1 MNRSFL
7 VSLSSLC
14 ALAVCFSCQRPAPP
28 VAPVSSAGTPSPSAP
43 PPPEPPALLE
53 PPAPGIAPAAPFPTI
68 AHQELANGLDLRV
81 VERHV
86 HAIAQLTLVVR
97 SGTATDGEKPGLAA
111 VTGDL
116 LKDGGAGGL
125 TPKKLVER
133 AEALGASLDVRT
145 DRDSTRISL
154 GVTSGDFEA
163 ALEILGMVALTP
175 TLLDAEFAKLKT
187 RETDRLKSAA
197 RGSAGWSAAMLLY
210 RELYDLPTAV
220 HPYSRYD
227 AEPAD
232 IAKLTLADC
241 RSWHKAHFVP
251 SNASLVVAGDVSPER
266 VQSAA
271 TKVFGAW
278 KGGVAPTPAFSRPLA
293 PSSRQV
299 YLADRP
305 GSAQSQIYVGILGV
319 ERKSPE
325 WAALSAANQVLGG
338 GVSGR
343 LFLDVREKRSLAYGT
358 GSSVSEV
365 AVGPTALVLN
375 AATQTPKATEAVR
388 ALLEHLD
395 KIGTSAPTQA
405 ELESATRFLA
415 DSFVFRLETVGSVAD
430 LTASLWV
437 NGLADDYYDDYRKDL
452 RELNVAAVSAAAGH
466 YRATPVIAV
475 AGDAAVLGPELAE
488 FGPVAVLDPERGFSL
503 KRSYPKK

>member
-1 MNRSFL
+1 MNRSFFP
-7 VSLSSLC
+7 SLC
-14 ALAVCFSCQRPAPP
+14 ALAICLSCQKPAPP
-28 VAPVSSAGTPSPSAP
+28 ASPASPGGPGSPAAP
-43 PPPEPPALLE
+43 PPPEPQALLE
-53 PPAPGIAPAAPFPTI
+53 PPPPGIAPAAPFPAI
-68 AHQELANGLDLRV
+68 VHHELGNGLELRV

-86 HAIAQLTLVVR
+86 HAIAQVTLVVR

-125 TPKKLVER
+125 SPKKLVER
-133 AEALGASLDVRT
+133 AEALGASLEVRT

-163 ALEILGMVALTP
+163 ALEILGMVALAP
-175 TLLDAEFAKLKT
+175 TMQEAEFAKLKV

-197 RGSAGWSAAMLLY
+197 RGSAGWAAAMLLY
-210 RELYDLPTAV
+210 RELYDLPTAI

-241 RSWHKAHFVP
+241 RAWHRAHFVP
-251 SNASLVVAGDVSPER
+251 SNASLVVAGDVTPDR
-266 VQSAA
+266 VHRAA

-278 KGGVAPTPAFSRPLA
+278 KGEPAPTPAFTRPMTPNA
-293 PSSRQV
+293 RQV

-325 WAALSAANQVLGG
+325 WPALSAANQVLGG

-358 GSSVSEV
+358 GSSISEV

-395 KIGTSAPTQA
+395 EIGSKAPTRA
-405 ELESATRFLA
+405 ELDSATRFLA

-437 NGLADDYYDDYRKDL
+437 NGLPDDYYDDYRKAL
-452 RELNVAAVSAAAGH
+452 RELDVAAVSGATSH
-466 YRATPVIAV
+466 YRSTPVIAV

-488 FGPVAVLDPERGFSL
+488 FGPVVVLDPERGFSL

>member
-1 MNRSFL
+1 MSRSFL
-7 VSLSSLC
+7 SSLTSLC
-14 ALAVCFSCQRPAPP
+14 ALAICLSCQKPAPP
-28 VAPVSSAGTPSPSAP
+28 VSPSTDAGASHPSAP

-53 PPAPGIAPAAPFPTI
+53 PPAPGVAPAAPFPVI
-68 AHQELANGLDLRV
+68 AHQELPNGLDLRV

-125 TPKKLVER
+125 SPKKLVER
-133 AEALGASLDVRT
+133 AEALGTSIEVRT

-154 GVTSGDFEA
+154 GVTSEDFEA
-163 ALEILGMVALTP
+163 ALEILGMVALSP
-175 TLLDAEFAKLKT
+175 TLLDSEFSKLKA

-197 RGSAGWSAAMLLY
+197 RGSASWAAAMLLY

-227 AEPAD
+227 AEPGD

-241 RSWHKAHFVP
+241 RAWHKAHFVP
-251 SNASLVVAGDVSPER
+251 SNASLVVVGDVLPDR
-266 VQSAA
+266 VQRAA
-271 TKVFGAW
+271 AKVFGGW
-278 KGGVAPTPAFSRPLA
+278 KGDAAPAPSFTRPLA

-305 GSAQSQIYVGILGV
+305 GSAQSQVFVGLLGV

-325 WAALSAANQVLGG
+325 WAALAAANQVLGG

-358 GSSVSEV
+358 GSSISEV
-365 AVGPTALVLN
+365 AVGPAALVLN

-388 ALLEHLD
+388 ALLEHLE
-395 KIGTSAPTQA
+395 KIGSSPPAQA
-405 ELESATRFLA
+405 ELDSATRFLA

-437 NGLADDYYDDYRKDL
+437 NGLSDDYYDEYRKDL
-452 RELNVAAVSAAAGH
+452 RELGAGAVSAAASH

-488 FGPVAVLDPERGFSL
+488 FGPVVVLDPEHGFSL